1 MIRLLLPVLLIVVP
15 LVSYVVWLKMS
26 QENKV
31 LRAEGRLPH
40 WRDAPW
46 TLIVLATLA
55 AIAALLAA
63 LALFDGNEPRGA
75 YTPPS
80 YVDGEIQPSKVTE

>member
-15 LVSYVVWLKMS
+15 LASYVVWLRLA
-26 QENKV
+26 QENQQ
-31 LRAEGRLPH
+31 LRAEGKLPH

-55 AIAALLAA
+55 AVAALLAV
-63 LALFDGNEPRGA
+63 LALVDGNEPRGA